1 MNNQQRSYFFAGL
14 TILCWVTVPTAF
26 KIALR
31 YQDNFQLLLI
41 AAFVSMLIFGG
52 VLVVRGQWKNVFSLT
67 IKEYL
72 FSAMLGFLNPF
83 SYYLILF
90 KAYSI
95 LPGQVAQPLN
105 MIWPIV
111 LVLISIP
118 LLKQKI
124 SIRSILA
131 LLISF
136 SGVFF
141 ISSQG
146 GIGNFNTDQIP
157 GVLMALG
164 SSVIWAFYWVLNVKD
179 KKDEVLKLFLNFFF
193 GFLFLVLCIPVMH
206 ISLPSAPEAW
216 LTGIYVGIFEMG
228 IAFIFWMK
236 ALQLT
241 KSTDKISNLIYIS
254 PFLSLFF
261 IHYIAG
267 EKIYYTTPIGLIL
280 VVAGIIFQ
288 KIKEK
293 G

>member
-1 MNNQQRSYFFAGL
+1 MTSQQKSYIFAGA

-31 YQDNFQLLLI
+31 YQDNFQLLLT
-41 AAFVSMLIFGG
+41 ASLVSTLIFG
-52 VLVVRGQWKNVFSLT
+52 LVIAGSGKWKDLFKLRL
-67 IKEYL
+67 KEYL
-72 FSAMLGFLNPF
+72 LSALLGFLNPF
-83 SYYLILF
+83 LYYLVLF

-124 SIRSILA
+124 SLRSILA
-131 LLISF
+131 MIISF
-136 SGVFF
+136 SGIFF

-146 GIGNFNTDQIP
+146 GKDNFRPEQLP
-157 GVLMALG
+157 GVLLALG
-164 SSVIWAFYWVLNVKD
+164 SSVLWSFFWILNLKD
-179 KKDEVLKLFLNFFF
+179 KKDEALKLFLNFFF
-193 GFLFLVLCIPVMH
+193 GLIFLF
-206 ISLPSAPEAW
+206 ISMPLLNEKFAVSREA
-216 LTGIYVGIFEMG
+216 LIGGVYVGIFEMG
-228 IAFIFWMK
+228 LAYIFWMK
-236 ALQLT
+236 ALQLSS
-241 KSTDKISNLIYIS
+241 STDKISNLIYIS

-267 EKIYYTTPIGLIL
+267 EKIYFTTLIGLTL
-280 VVAGIIFQ
+280 VVTGILFQ
-288 KIKEK
+288 KIKAK

>member
-1 MNNQQRSYFFAGL
+1 MTNQQKSYIFAGL

-31 YQDNFQLLLI
+31 YQDNFQLLLVS
-41 AAFVSMLIFGG
+41 AFVSTFIFGG
-52 VLVVRGQWKNVFSLT
+52 VLVARGQFKSVLNLSA
-67 IKEYL
+67 KEYL
-72 FSAMLGFLNPF
+72 FSAILGFLNPLA
-83 SYYLILF
+83 YYLILF

-124 SIRSILA
+124 SLRSIFA
-131 LLISF
+131 MLISF

-146 GIGNFNTDQIP
+146 GKGNFSPEQIP
-157 GVLMALG
+157 GVFLALG
-164 SSVIWAFYWVLNVKD
+164 SSVLWAFFCILNVRD
-179 KKDEVLKLFLNFFF
+179 KRDEVLKLFLNFFF
-193 GFLFLVLCIPVMH
+193 GLVFLLIAMPVMNK
-206 ISLPSAPEAW
+206 SLPVLPEAYFS
-216 LTGIYVGIFEMG
+216 GVYVGIFEMG
-228 IAFIFWMK
+228 LAFIFWMK

-241 KSTDKISNLIYIS
+241 DSTDKISNLIYIS
-254 PFLSLFF
+254 PFLSLFL

-267 EKIYYTTPIGLIL
+267 EKIYLTTPIGLAL
-280 VVAGIIFQ
+280 VVTGILFQ
-288 KIKEK
+288 KITSK

>member
-1 MNNQQRSYFFAGL
+1 MTNQQKSYIFAGL
-14 TILCWVTVPTAF
+14 TILCWVAVPTAF

-31 YQDNFQLLLI
+31 YQDNFQLLLVS
-41 AAFVSMLIFGG
+41 AFVSTLIFGG
-52 VLVVRGQWKNVFSLT
+52 VLVARGQLKSIFTLT
-67 IKEYL
+67 AKEYL
-72 FSAMLGFLNPF
+72 FSAILGFLNPF
-83 SYYLILF
+83 AYYLILF

-124 SIRSILA
+124 SIRSIFA
-131 LLISF
+131 MLISF

-146 GIGNFNTDQIP
+146 GKGNFSPEQIP
-157 GVLMALG
+157 GVFLALG
-164 SSVIWAFYWVLNVKD
+164 SSVLWAFFWILNVRD
-179 KKDEVLKLFLNFFF
+179 KRDEVLKLFLNFFF
-193 GFLFLVLCIPVMH
+193 GFIFLLIAMPVMNK
-206 ISLPSAPEAW
+206 SLPSLPEAW
-216 LTGIYVGIFEMG
+216 LSGVYVGIFEMG
-228 IAFIFWMK
+228 LAFIFWMK

-241 KSTDKISNLIYIS
+241 DSTDKISNLIYIS
-254 PFLSLFF
+254 PFLSLFL

-267 EKIYYTTPIGLIL
+267 EKIYLTTPIGLVL
-280 VVAGIIFQ
+280 VVSGILFQ
-288 KIKEK
+288 KITSK

>member
-1 MNNQQRSYFFAGL
+1 MNNQQKAYLFAGL

-31 YQDNFQLLLI
+31 YQDNFQLLLT
-41 AAFVSMLIFGG
+41 AAFISTLIFGG
-52 VLVVRGQWKNVFSLT
+52 VLIARGQWKTVFRLSA
-67 IKEYL
+67 KEYL
-72 FSAMLGFLNPF
+72 FSALLGFLNPF
-83 SYYLILF
+83 AYYLVLF

-124 SIRSILA
+124 SIRSIFA

-136 SGVFF
+136 SGIFF

-146 GIGNFNTDQIP
+146 GRGNFSVEQIP
-157 GVLMALG
+157 GVLLALG
-164 SSVIWAFYWVLNVKD
+164 SSVIWAFFWILNVKD
-179 KKDEVLKLFLNFFF
+179 KRDEILKLFLNFFF
-193 GFLFLVLCIPVMH
+193 GLIFLLASMPVFGKTF
-206 ISLPSAPEAW
+206 PSFPEAY
-216 LTGIYVGIFEMG
+216 LSGIYVGVFEMG

-241 KSTDKISNLIYIS
+241 ESTDKISNLIYID

-267 EKIYYTTPIGLIL
+267 EKIYFTTPIGLAL
-280 VVAGIIFQ
+280 VVTGIIVQ
-288 KIKEK
+288 KIKAK

>member
-1 MNNQQRSYFFAGL
+1 MNNQQKSFLFAGL
-14 TILCWVTVPTAF
+14 AVLCWGTVPTAF

-31 YQDNFQLLLI
+31 YQDNFQLLLT
-41 AAFVSMLIFGG
+41 ATFVSTLIFGG
-52 VLVVRGQWKNVFSLT
+52 VLIAMGEWKNIFRLSA
-67 IKEYL
+67 KEYL
-72 FSAMLGFLNPF
+72 SSAILGFLNPF
-83 SYYLILF
+83 AYYLILF

-118 LLKQKI
+118 LLKHKI
-124 SIRSILA
+124 SIRSIIA

-136 SGVFF
+136 SGVLF

-146 GIGNFNTDQIP
+146 GKGNFSPEQIP
-157 GVLMALG
+157 GVLLALG
-164 SSVIWAFYWVLNVKD
+164 SSVIWALFWILNVKN
-179 KKDEVLKLFLNFFF
+179 KSDEVLKLFLNFFF
-193 GFLFLVLCIPVMH
+193 GLIYLMIAMPFLKERIPK
-206 ISLPSAPEAW
+206 LPEA
-216 LTGIYVGIFEMG
+216 LLGGVYVGIFEMG

-236 ALQLT
+236 ALKLT
-241 KSTDKISNLIYIS
+241 NSTDKISNLIYIA

-267 EKIYYTTPIGLIL
+267 EKIYYTTPFGLTL
-280 VVAGIIFQ
+280 VIAGIIFQ
-288 KIKEK
+288 KVKLK

>member
-1 MNNQQRSYFFAGL
+1 MNNQQKSYFFAGL

-41 AAFVSMLIFGG
+41 SAFVSTLIFGG
-52 VLVVRGQWKNVFSLT
+52 VLIAKSQWKSIFNLSA
-67 IKEYL
+67 KEYL
-72 FSAMLGFLNPF
+72 FSAILGFLNPF
-83 SYYLILF
+83 AYYLILF

-124 SIRSILA
+124 SLRSIIA
-131 LLISF
+131 MFISF
-136 SGVFF
+136 TGVFF

-146 GIGNFNTDQIP
+146 GKGNFSPEQIP
-157 GVLMALG
+157 GVFLALG
-164 SSVIWAFYWVLNVKD
+164 SSLIWAFFWILNVRD

-193 GFLFLVLCIPVMH
+193 GLVFLLLSIP
-206 ISLPSAPEAW
+206 ILNITLPSLPEAW
-216 LTGIYVGIFEMG
+216 LSGVYVGIFEMG
-228 IAFIFWMK
+228 MAFIFWMK

-241 KSTDKISNLIYIS
+241 QSIDKISNLIYIS
-254 PFLSLFF
+254 PFLSLIL

-267 EKIYYTTPIGLIL
+267 EKIYLTTPIGLVL
-280 VVAGIIFQ
+280 VVSGILFQ
-288 KIKEK
+288 KIKLK

>member
-1 MNNQQRSYFFAGL
+1 MNSQQKSYLFAGL

-41 AAFVSMLIFGG
+41 SAFVSTFIFGG
-52 VLVVRGQWKNVFSLT
+52 ALIFSGQWKKIFHLT
-67 IKEYL
+67 GKEYL
-72 FSAMLGFLNPF
+72 LSAILGFLNPF
-83 SYYLILF
+83 AYYLILF

-105 MIWPIV
+105 MIWPIL
-111 LVLISIP
+111 LVMISIP

-124 SIRSILA
+124 SLRSIFA

-146 GIGNFNTDQIP
+146 GKGNFSPEQLP
-157 GVLMALG
+157 GVFLALG
-164 SSVIWAFYWVLNVKD
+164 SSVIWSFFWILNVKD
-179 KKDEVLKLFLNFFF
+179 TRDEILKLFLNFFF
-193 GFLFLVLCIPVMH
+193 GFIFLVITMIALNK
-206 ISLPSAPEAW
+206 SLPTVYQAW
-216 LTGIYVGIFEMG
+216 LSGAYVGIFEMG
-228 IAFIFWMK
+228 MAFIFWLK

-241 KSTDKISNLIYIS
+241 RSTDKISNLIYIS

-267 EKIYYTTPIGLIL
+267 EKIFYTTPIGLSL
-280 VVAGIIFQ
+280 VVAGILIQ
-288 KIKEK
+288 NIKLK
-293 G
+293 R

>member
-1 MNNQQRSYFFAGL
+1 MNNQQKSYLFAGL

-31 YQDNFQLLLI
+31 YQDNLQLLLT
-41 AAFVSMLIFGG
+41 AAFVSTLIFGG
-52 VLVVRGQWKNVFSLT
+52 VLISNGKWKSVFNLSL
-67 IKEYL
+67 KEYL
-72 FSAMLGFLNPF
+72 ASAFLGFLNPF
-83 SYYLILF
+83 AYYLVLF

-124 SIRSILA
+124 TLRSIFA
-131 LLISF
+131 MLISF

-146 GIGNFNTDQIP
+146 GKGNFSPEQIP
-157 GVLMALG
+157 GVMLALG
-164 SSVIWAFYWVLNVKD
+164 SSVLWAFFWILNVRD
-179 KKDEVLKLFLNFFF
+179 KRDEVVKLFLNFFF
-193 GFLFLVLCIPVMH
+193 GLVYLLIAMPVMNKTFP
-206 ISLPSAPEAW
+206 SLPEAW
-216 LTGIYVGIFEMG
+216 LSGVYVGIFEMG

-241 KSTDKISNLIYIS
+241 DSTDKISNLIYIS
-254 PFLSLFF
+254 PFLSLFL

-267 EKIYYTTPIGLIL
+267 EKIYLTTPIGLVL
-280 VVAGIIFQ
+280 VVTGILFQ
-288 KIKEK
+288 KIKPVT
-293 G
+293 

>member
-1 MNNQQRSYFFAGL
+1 MTNQQKSYIFAGL
-14 TILCWVTVPTAF
+14 TILCWVTVSTAF

-41 AAFVSMLIFGG
+41 SSFVSTIIFGG
-52 VLVVRGQWKNVFSLT
+52 VLVARGQFRNVFSLT
-67 IKEYL
+67 GKEYFL
-72 FSAMLGFLNPF
+72 SAILGFLNPF
-83 SYYLILF
+83 AYYLILF

-124 SIRSILA
+124 SLRSIFA
-131 LLISF
+131 MLISF

-146 GIGNFNTDQIP
+146 GKGNFSPEQIP
-157 GVLMALG
+157 GVFLALG
-164 SSVIWAFYWVLNVKD
+164 SSVIWAFFWILNVRD
-179 KKDEVLKLFLNFFF
+179 KRDEVLKLFLNFFF
-193 GFLFLVLCIPVMH
+193 GLTFMVITMLIMN
-206 ISLPSAPEAW
+206 ISLPAAPEAW
-216 LTGIYVGIFEMG
+216 LSGVYVGIFEMG
-228 IAFIFWMK
+228 LAFIFWMK

-241 KSTDKISNLIYIS
+241 DSTDKISNLIYII
-254 PFLSLFF
+254 PFLSLFL

-267 EKIYYTTPIGLIL
+267 EKIYLTTPIGLALVVTGIL
-280 VVAGIIFQ
+280 VQ
-288 KIKEK
+288 KIKT
-293 G
+293 